1 MFAPSLYVIDLPYLF
16 RTNQEGWAIL
26 DKYWDELNAK
36 TIKESG
42 NRIIGWLD
50 LGYRHVCKM
59 CIRDRSRSEALSPCT

>member
-42 NRIIGWLD
+42 NRIIGWPSSTVSMLQPS
-50 LGYRHVCKM
+50 L
-59 CIRDRSRSEALSPCT
+59 